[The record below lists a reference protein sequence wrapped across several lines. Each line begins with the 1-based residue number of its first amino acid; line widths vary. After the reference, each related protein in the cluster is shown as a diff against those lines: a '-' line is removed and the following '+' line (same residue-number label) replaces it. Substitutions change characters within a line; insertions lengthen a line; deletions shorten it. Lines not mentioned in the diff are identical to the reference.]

1 MRKILKILALTLIA
15 LTVLSVSALCAPAL
29 ISESAVLIDADTGQ
43 VLYNKDMHA
52 KRYPASITKIATVIC
67 GLEKLEL
74 SDKIVMSYD
83 AVFSVSR
90 DASHIALDT
99 DEELSVEDAAHAAL
113 LMSANE
119 ACNGIAELASGSID
133 AFVDDMNEL
142 AVRAGAKGTHFAN
155 ANGLRDSDHYTTAY
169 DMAMICRYALKNE
182 DFKRIFGT
190 YKYTMAPTNK
200 QPEQRLFVN
209 QHEMISVPNMRYDG
223 IVGGKA
229 GWTQDAQYTLVTAA
243 ERDGRTLIAVVMKS
257 PQNNNKYT
265 DTKALFDY
273 GFENFELLTLENFD
287 IPKGDYSIEAPIS
300 LTVPKGT
307 SKSDLSFLRVSEPD
321 GEYLRIS
328 LNDGTELGTFPC
340 ESEVS
345 AANVPPIEE
354 EEPEKKRIHPIL
366 LLGLVL
372 LSIIGLF
379 ALFILGIIIRK
390 EIYRAR
396 RRRRRRRRM
405 GK

>member
-1 MRKILKILALTLIA
+1 MRKLLRITALTFIACVLLI
-15 LTVLSVSALCAPAL
+15 SSALCAPAL

-43 VLYNKDMHA
+43 VLYDKDMHA

-74 SDKIVMSYD
+74 SDRIVMSYD

-99 DEELSVEDAAHAAL
+99 DEELTVEDASYAAL

-119 ACNGIAELASGSID
+119 ACNGIAERASGSID
-133 AFVDDMNEL
+133 AFVDDMNAL

-155 ANGLRDSDHYTTAY
+155 ANGLRDSNHYTTAY
-169 DMAMICRYALKNE
+169 DMAMICRYAIKNE
-182 DFKRIFGT
+182 EFRKIFGT

-209 QHEMISVPNMRYDG
+209 QHEMISVPDMRYEG
-223 IVGGKA
+223 IIGGKA

-265 DTKALFDY
+265 DTKALLDY
-273 GFENFELLTLENFD
+273 GFESFELLTIENSD
-287 IPKGDYSIEAPIS
+287 LPKGDYAIEAPIT
-300 LTVPKGT
+300 LTVPNGT
-307 SKSDLSFLRVSEPD
+307 VKSDLFFERVSEPD

-328 LNDGTELGTFPC
+328 LNDGTELGTFQC
-340 ESEVS
+340 ESEIS
-345 AANVPPIEE
+345 AANLPADET

-396 RRRRRRRRM
+396 RRRRRRRRNRQ
-405 GK
+405 